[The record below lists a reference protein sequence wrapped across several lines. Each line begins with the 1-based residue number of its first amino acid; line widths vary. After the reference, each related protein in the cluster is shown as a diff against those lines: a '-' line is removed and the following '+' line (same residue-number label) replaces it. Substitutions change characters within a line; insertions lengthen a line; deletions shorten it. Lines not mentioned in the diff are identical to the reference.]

1 MIEPVATHLDGEQG
15 RFDAE
20 LGALLT
26 EFRAEASQPSA
37 TTVDLEAVV
46 SSALD
51 PLEIA
56 ASLEAVGA
64 GGWAVAGRFDR
75 ADVFGLASLLHER
88 VPFVPGRARSDDHLA
103 RPGSTV
109 DLLRGA
115 IFAVP
120 RDRVHRRPPGR
131 RPHLAWWCLPL
142 ALTIGWSAGQVV
154 ASLSSALR
162 GRADASGER
171 SALATA
177 LVVTGLVAAT
187 VTSLV
192 AVATGASSSTVAIAI
207 GFALFMAAGAVLVA
221 FGRERLLALALVPG
235 TLGLVGAIAA
245 GPGGVPTWAALAAQ
259 GLTVV
264 ATVVLAVRAC
274 AGRRTPP
281 TLCRADR
288 PPLVRAAVHGACCGL
303 TVSVVVALAVRG
315 GPTMRTSVAAWPLL
329 LSLGVMEWQVRSF
342 KWSVQRAGS
351 CRRRGR
357 AVPAGGVACLPPV
370 ARALRRGAGRARRW
384 SRQRRSPPGT
394 GRCRVHPLVVQA
406 ILGVAFFADLAVV
419 ACSGLRDAVACWVA
433 VVAAGATAAGLALVA
448 GVDVSPSLAGHGALV
463 AALALLLALG
473 ATAHRVVRTAAFS

>member
-1 MIEPVATHLDGEQG
+1 MIEPVTTHLDGEQD

-26 EFRAEASQPSA
+26 EFRVEASQPSA
-37 TTVDLEAVV
+37 TTVDLAAVV

-120 RDRVHRRPPGR
+120 GIVFTAALRAGGL
-131 RPHLAWWCLPL
+131 HLAWWCLPL

-171 SALATA
+171 SALAAA
-177 LVVTGLVAAT
+177 LVVTGLVAAA

-192 AVATGASSSTVAIAI
+192 AVATGAPSSTVAIAI
-207 GFALFMAAGAVLVA
+207 GFALFMAASAVLVA

-235 TLGLVGAIAA
+235 TLGLVGAIVA

-264 ATVVLAVRAC
+264 VTVVFAAREC
-274 AGRRTPP
+274 RGRRTPP

-288 PPLVRAAVHGACCGL
+288 PPLLRAAVHGACCGL

-315 GPTMRTSVAAWPLL
+315 GPTVRTSVAAWPLL

-342 KWSVQRAGS
+342 KWSVQRAGRAAGEVEQF
-351 CRRRGR
+351 RRAAWRAFLRSLGLFVVVLGALSVGAASAIAAGHR
-357 AVPAGGVACLPPV
+357 AVPVD
-370 ARALRRGAGRARRW
+370 
-384 SRQRRSPPGT
+384 
-394 GRCRVHPLVVQA
+394 PLVVQA

-433 VVAAGATAAGLALVA
+433 VVAAGAAAAGIALVA

-463 AALALLLALG
+463 ASVALLLALG

>member
-1 MIEPVATHLDGEQG
+1 MIEPVATHLDGEQD

-20 LGALLT
+20 LGALLA
-26 EFRAEASQPSA
+26 EFRVEASLPSP

-120 RDRVHRRPPGR
+120 GIVFTAALRAGGL
-131 RPHLAWWCLPL
+131 HLAWWCLPL

-171 SALATA
+171 SALAIA

-187 VTSLV
+187 VTSSA
-192 AVATGASSSTVAIAI
+192 AVVTGASSSTVGIAI
-207 GFALFMAAGAVLVA
+207 GFALFMAASAVLVA
-221 FGRERLLALALVPG
+221 FGREPLLALALVPG
-235 TLGLVGAIAA
+235 TLGLAGALAA
-245 GPGGVPTWAALAAQ
+245 GPGGIPTWAALAAQ
-259 GLTVV
+259 GLTVLITV
-264 ATVVLAVRAC
+264 AFAAREC
-274 AGRRTPP
+274 SGRRTPP

-315 GPTMRTSVAAWPLL
+315 GPTVRTSVAAWPLL

-342 KWSVQRAGS
+342 KWSVQRAGRS
-351 CRRRGR
+351 VGEVEQFRRAAWRAFLRSLGLFVVVLGALSVAAASAIAAGHR
-357 AVPAGGVACLPPV
+357 AVPVD
-370 ARALRRGAGRARRW
+370 
-384 SRQRRSPPGT
+384 
-394 GRCRVHPLVVQA
+394 PLVVQA

-433 VVAAGATAAGLALVA
+433 VVAAGATAAGIALVA
-448 GVDVSPSLAGHGALV
+448 GVDVTPSLAGHGALV
-463 AALALLLALG
+463 ASLALLLALG
-473 ATAHRVVRTAAFS
+473 ATAHRVVRSAAFS